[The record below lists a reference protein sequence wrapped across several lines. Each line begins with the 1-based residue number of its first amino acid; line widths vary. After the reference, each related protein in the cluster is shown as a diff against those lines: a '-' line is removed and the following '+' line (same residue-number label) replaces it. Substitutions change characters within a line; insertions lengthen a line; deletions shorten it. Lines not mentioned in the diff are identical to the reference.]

1 MPSRLYAFAVALA
14 SFSTIALE
22 LLLTR
27 IYSVTMYYHF
37 AFMVISLALLGLA
50 VAGVALHLFPT
61 FFARRTPGFWGA
73 VAMLA
78 FSAGVLVALA
88 MALGHPISL
97 RGWRSN
103 LGTLVAVYLAAS
115 LPFLAS
121 GFAMSL
127 AIAKAGRH
135 IGRIYAFD
143 LVGAALG
150 CLFMVPVLPALGAP
164 GALVA
169 VAGLGAGSALLFALA
184 DRAPSGPVR
193 RARDAGR
200 AGSGLA
206 ALAAA
211 AVLGLAVLAMREPT
225 HHLFGLA
232 RNPEKFLGNR
242 PVLFEK
248 WNAFSQ
254 ITVAPSGDADHRWLF
269 IDADAAT
276 RMWSGQI
283 RAGGFTAPRR
293 FPEVRVAGLVYA
305 LRHDGTALII
315 GPGGGTDVTSALA
328 HGVPRVVGVEVNP
341 IIVNDVMRSTFG
353 AWNGELYADPRVE
366 VTVDEGRSFIRRSA
380 RTYASIQ
387 ATLVDTWAASSSGAF
402 TLSENNIYTVEA
414 FEEFLDHLAPRGI
427 LAVTRWYDATS
438 PKEFLRL
445 VALGRAALEHR
456 GVAAADL
463 PRHFAIATDN
473 DRRATLLLA
482 RDPYDREDL
491 ALLRATAARDGLA
504 VLFTPGGPAAT
515 GGEDPFLHAFLEAPS
530 AGRALARLPYDARPT
545 TDDHPF
551 FFYNLWGRQL
561 LSIFASS
568 LTSSWS
574 SGAHLGALE
583 LNNLGVAILGL
594 LLLLSLLMTL
604 VLVAGPMLLLD
615 RAALA
620 VDRGHKLRV
629 LGYFMCLGLGYIL
642 VEIGFM
648 QKFVLFLGHPI
659 YALAVVLATLLAAS
673 GVGSALS
680 GWGCV
685 RFGPR
690 GFVVRAVLALAGV
703 LALYA
708 LGLTALFHWLLG
720 LPIGL
725 RVLVAVGLIAPPGI
739 LMGVLLPT
747 GVRVAGGHA
756 PDIERAPPEPDL
768 SAKVERTAAGET
780 DGEGRDLVA
789 CAWSANGAAS
799 VVGSVLAM
807 GLSMSFGFT
816 LALGVGIA
824 VYLGAATLL
833 PPQRRHSQV
842 P

>member
-50 VAGVALHLFPT
+50 VAGVALHLFPA

-78 FSAGVLVALA
+78 FSGGVLLALA

-103 LGTLVAVYLAAS
+103 LGTLVSVYLAAS
-115 LPFLAS
+115 VPFLAS
-121 GFAMSL
+121 GFALSL

-169 VAGLGAGSALLFALA
+169 VASLGAGSALLFALA
-184 DRAPSGPVR
+184 ARPPSRPVSRAL
-193 RARDAGR
+193 DHGR
-200 AGSGLA
+200 PGLGLGLA

-211 AVLGLAVLAMREPT
+211 AALGLGVLAVREPT

-283 RAGGFTAPRR
+283 RVGGFTAPRR

-305 LRHDGTALII
+305 MRHGGTALII

-414 FEEFLDHLAPRGI
+414 FEEFLDHLDPRGI
-427 LAVTRWYDATS
+427 LAVTRWYDAAS

-456 GVAAADL
+456 GVSTTDL

-491 ALLRATAARDGLA
+491 TLLRATAARDGLG
-504 VLFTPGGPAAT
+504 VLFTPGGTAGA

-561 LSIFASS
+561 LSLFA
-568 LTSSWS
+568 S

-604 VLVAGPMLLLD
+604 VLVAGPLLLLD

-620 VDRGHKLRV
+620 ADRGHKLRV

-673 GVGSALS
+673 GAGSALS
-680 GWGCV
+680 GWGSV
-685 RFGPR
+685 RFGTR

-708 LGLTALFHWLLG
+708 LGLTALFHRLLG

-747 GVRVAGGHA
+747 GVRVAGGHVPA
-756 PDIERAPPEPDL
+756 ADPTGPEPDL
-768 SAKVERTAAGET
+768 SGKGERAGAGAGATE
-780 DGEGRDLVA
+780 GEGRDLVA
-789 CAWSANGAAS
+789 WAWSANGAAS

-833 PPQRRHSQV
+833 PPQRRHNQV

>member
-14 SFSTIALE
+14 SFATIALE

-50 VAGVALHLFPT
+50 VAGVALHLFPS

-78 FSAGVLVALA
+78 FSGGVLIALA

-121 GFAMSL
+121 GFALSL

-150 CLFMVPVLPALGAP
+150 CLFMVPVLPPLGAP

-184 DRAPSGPVR
+184 DLASARPASRALGHSRPGL
-193 RARDAGR
+193 
-200 AGSGLA
+200 GLA
-206 ALAAA
+206 PLAAA
-211 AVLGLAVLAMREPT
+211 AVLALTVLAVREPT

-283 RAGGFTAPRR
+283 RAGGFMAPRR

-305 LRHDGTALII
+305 LRHDGTALVI
-315 GPGGGTDVTSALA
+315 GPGGGTDVTSALS

-353 AWNGELYADPRVE
+353 TWNGELYADPRVE
-366 VTVDEGRSFIRRSA
+366 VTVDEGRSFIRRSDQ
-380 RTYASIQ
+380 TYASIQ

-414 FEEFLDHLAPRGI
+414 FEEFLDHLSPRGI
-427 LAVTRWYDATS
+427 LAVTRWYDAAS

-456 GVAAADL
+456 GVTATEL

-482 RDPYDREDL
+482 RDPYDPEDL
-491 ALLRATAARDGLA
+491 ALLRATAARDGLG
-504 VLFTPGGPAAT
+504 VLFTPAGSAGA
-515 GGEDPFLHAFLEAPS
+515 GSEDPFLHAFLEAPS
-530 AGRALARLPYDARPT
+530 ADRVLARLPYDARPT

-561 LSIFASS
+561 LSIF
-568 LTSSWS
+568 S
-574 SGAHLGALE
+574 SGARLGTLE
-583 LNNLGVAILGL
+583 LNNLGVAILGF
-594 LLLLSLLMTL
+594 LLLLSLFMTL

-615 RAALA
+615 RAALDA
-620 VDRGHKLRV
+620 DRGHKLRV

-673 GVGSALS
+673 GAGSALS
-680 GWGCV
+680 GWGSV
-685 RFGPR
+685 RFGTR

-708 LGLTALFHWLLG
+708 FGLAALFHWLLG
-720 LPIGL
+720 LPIGI
-725 RVLVAVGLIAPPGI
+725 RVLVAVGLIVPPGV

-747 GVRVAGGHA
+747 GVRVAGEHDDGHG
-756 PDIERAPPEPDL
+756 D
-768 SAKVERTAAGET
+768 
-780 DGEGRDLVA
+780 GRDLVA
-789 CAWSANGAAS
+789 WAWSANGAAS

-824 VYLGAATLL
+824 VYLGAAALL

>member
-14 SFSTIALE
+14 SFATIALE

-61 FFARRTPGFWGA
+61 FFARRTPGLWGA

-103 LGTLVAVYLAAS
+103 LGTLVTVYLAAS

-121 GFAMSL
+121 GFALSL
-127 AIAKAGRH
+127 AIAKAGRN

-169 VAGLGAGSALLFALA
+169 VAALGAGSALLFALA
-184 DRAPSGPVR
+184 DLASARPASRALGH
-193 RARDAGR
+193 GR
-200 AGSGLA
+200 PGLGLA
-206 ALAAA
+206 PLAAA
-211 AVLGLAVLAMREPT
+211 VVLALTVLAVREPT

-305 LRHDGTALII
+305 LRHDGTALVI
-315 GPGGGTDVTSALA
+315 GPGGGTDVTSALS

-366 VTVDEGRSFIRRSA
+366 VTVDEGRSFIRRSH

-414 FEEFLDHLAPRGI
+414 FEEFLDHLAPSGI

-456 GVAAADL
+456 GVTAADL

-491 ALLRATAARDGLA
+491 ALLRATAARDGLGI
-504 VLFTPGGPAAT
+504 LFTPAGLAGA

-530 AGRALARLPYDARPT
+530 AERALARLPYDARPT

-561 LSIFASS
+561 LSIFSSS
-568 LTSSWS
+568 LS
-574 SGAHLGALE
+574 SGARLGTLE

-594 LLLLSLLMTL
+594 LLLLSLVMTL

-615 RAALA
+615 RAALGA
-620 VDRGHKLRV
+620 DRGHKLRV

-673 GVGSALS
+673 GAGSALS
-680 GWGCV
+680 GWGSV
-685 RFGPR
+685 RFGTR

-747 GVRVAGGHA
+747 GVRVAGGH
-756 PDIERAPPEPDL
+756 DE
-768 SAKVERTAAGET
+768 G
-780 DGEGRDLVA
+780 DGAGRDLVA
-789 CAWSANGAAS
+789 WAWSANGAAS

-824 VYLGAATLL
+824 VYLGAAALL
-833 PPQRRHSQV
+833 PPQRRHSQI

>member
-50 VAGVALHLFPT
+50 AAGVALYLFPA
-61 FFARRTPGFWGA
+61 FFARRSAGFWGA
-73 VAMLA
+73 ASMLV
-78 FSAGVLVALA
+78 FSAGVLVALE

-97 RGWRSN
+97 HGWRSN
-103 LGTLVAVYLAAS
+103 LGTLVAIYLAAS

-121 GFAMSL
+121 GLALSL
-127 AIAKAGRH
+127 AIARAGQH

-150 CLFMVPVLPALGAP
+150 CLFMVPVLPLLGAP

-169 VAGLGAGSALLFALA
+169 VASLGAGSALLFALA
-184 DRAPSGPVR
+184 DRALP
-193 RARDAGR
+193 AGR
-200 AGSGLA
+200 APAARRSGPGLVTV
-206 ALAAA
+206 AAA
-211 AVLGLAVLAMREPT
+211 AVLALAVLAAREPT

-232 RNPEKFLGNR
+232 RNPEKFLGTR

-276 RMWSGQI
+276 RMWSGEI
-283 RAGGFTAPRR
+283 RAAGFTAPRR
-293 FPEVRVAGLVYA
+293 FPEVRVAALVYA

-328 HGVPRVVGVEVNP
+328 HGVPRVVGIEVNP
-341 IIVNDVMRSTFG
+341 IIVNDVMRSTFA
-353 AWNGELYADPRVE
+353 AWNGRLYEDPRVE
-366 VTVDEGRSFIRRSA
+366 VTVDEGRSFIRRSPEA
-380 RTYASIQ
+380 FASIQ

-414 FEEFLDHLAPRGI
+414 FEEFLAHLAPRGI
-427 LAVTRWYDATS
+427 VAVTRWYDAAS

-445 VALGRAALEHR
+445 VALGRAALERR
-456 GVAAADL
+456 GVSAADL

-473 DRRATLLLA
+473 DRRGTLLLS
-482 RDPYDREDL
+482 RDGYSAEDL
-491 ALLRATAARDGLA
+491 ALLRTTADRDGLRL
-504 VLFTPGGPAAT
+504 LFTPGGSAGA
-515 GGEDPFLHAFLEAPS
+515 EDPFLRAFIEAPS
-530 AGRALARLPYDARPT
+530 AERLLARLPYDARPT

-551 FFYNLWGRQL
+551 FFYNLRGRQL
-561 LSIFASS
+561 LSI
-568 LTSSWS
+568 LTSALPSGLS
-574 SGAHLGALE
+574 SGLASGLDSGARIATLE

-594 LLLLSLLMTL
+594 LLGLSLLMTL
-604 VLVAGPMLLLD
+604 VLVAGPLLLLK
-615 RAALA
+615 RAALRT
-620 VDRGHKLRV
+620 DRGRKLRI

-659 YALAVVLATLLAAS
+659 YALAVVLATLLGAS

-680 GWGCV
+680 GWGSA
-685 RFGPR
+685 RFGLR
-690 GFVVRAVLALAGV
+690 GCVVRAVLALAAV
-703 LALYA
+703 LSLYA
-708 LGLTALFHWLLG
+708 LGLTSVFHALLG
-720 LPIGL
+720 LPLGL
-725 RVLVAVGLIAPPGI
+725 RALIAIGLIAPPGV
-739 LMGVLLPT
+739 LMGALLPT
-747 GVRVAGGHA
+747 GARVAGGA
-756 PDIERAPPEPDL
+756 WDDPVIDRGVDRARDE
-768 SAKVERTAAGET
+768 
-780 DGEGRDLVA
+780 DLVA
-789 CAWSANGAAS
+789 WAWSANGAAS

-807 GLSMSFGFT
+807 GLSMTSGFT

-824 VYLGAATLL
+824 VYLGAAVLL
-833 PPQRRHSQV
+833 PAQRRHSQM